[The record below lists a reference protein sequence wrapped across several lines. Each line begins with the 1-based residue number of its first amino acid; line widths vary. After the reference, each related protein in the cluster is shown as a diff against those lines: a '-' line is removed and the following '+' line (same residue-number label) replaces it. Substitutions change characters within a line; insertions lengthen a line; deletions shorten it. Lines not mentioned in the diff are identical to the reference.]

1 MSYQYLMF
9 DLDGTIT
16 DSGHAIMSS
25 VSYAL
30 DHMGITDQLEDKLR
44 RFVGPSLMDSF
55 RGIYGMNDEDASEAV
70 RLYRSIYEGERM
82 YEVTLYPGIVDVLR
96 TNIERG
102 QKNILVTSK
111 PHVFAEK
118 ILERLGLSDL
128 FIYQTGPEFDDHSSE
143 KVRLINKAMKDLGLD
158 PDACIMTGD
167 THFDID
173 GAVLAGIDSIGV
185 TYGYGTRAELEL
197 AQANYIVDR
206 AEDLLPILG

>member
-30 DHMGITDQLEDKLR
+30 DHMGITDQPEDKLR

-111 PHVFAEK
+111 PHVFAET

>member
-30 DHMGITDQLEDKLR
+30 DHMGITDQPEDKLR

-111 PHVFAEK
+111 AHVFAEK

>member
-30 DHMGITDQLEDKLR
+30 DHMGITDQPEDKLR

-55 RGIYGMNDEDASEAV
+55 RGIYG
-70 RLYRSIYEGERM
+70 M

-206 AEDLLPILG
+206 TEDLLPILG